1 MVEDVHGNHISV
13 LLVDVNVSVEV
24 DEGLLVVLLDPV
36 YIDLEQLLRLEN
48 WVKPDLVA
56 EIDLQVVDVLA

>member
-36 YIDLEQLLRLEN
+36 YIDLEQLIRLEN
-48 WVKPDLVA
+48 WVKLDLVA